1 MAVLKYKDPTTGNFV
16 ELLTGSTEIIDNLDS
31 TSKTSALSANQGKI
45 LNDKISEIETTVGDI
60 TNQLLEKVYPVGA
73 IYISVN
79 STSPATLFGGTWEQI
94 KDKFLLSTGD
104 SYANGSTGGSATHT
118 ITSANLPAHTHT
130 YSKANATTGSHTLTI
145 DEIPPH
151 KHTTTNIKGT
161 PYQGTWSLSTAQYSA
176 HDINNDLVGST
187 GGGKGHTHSLGTT
200 TTNTGSAGSGTALN
214 TMPPY
219 LAVYMWQRIS

>member
-1 MAVLKYKDPTTGNFV
+1 MADYGYFKDKEGKD
-16 ELLTGSTEIIDNLDS
+16 IYIDDTHILHN
-31 TSKTSALSANQGKI
+31 GKRLVDVI
-45 LNDKISEIETTVGDI
+45 
-60 TNQLLEKVYPVGA
+60 YPVGA

-94 KDKFLLSTGD
+94 KDKFLLSTGN

-145 DEIPPH
+145 DEIPSH
-151 KHTTTNIKGT
+151 SHSVTTWNYYSMTPATGTKIPKTFDGADGGATKTNT
-161 PYQGTWSLSTAQYSA
+161 
-176 HDINNDLVGST
+176 NST
-187 GGGKGHTHSLGTT
+187 GGGKGHTHSLNTT
-200 TTNTGSAGSGTALN
+200 TTNTGSTGSGTALN

-219 LAVYMWQRIS
+219 LTVYMWQRIS